1 MQTLTEGIQVIDYS
15 AGDMVVSEE
24 SHGDTLYIIT
34 KGAVEVVINLGRDDE
49 TVLAQLEER
58 DFFGEMCII
67 EAASRSASVRAVKG
81 PTTLYALSR
90 KDIYHLYKKS
100 PEQYSILIL
109 NIARDIS
116 RRLRK
121 IDKLYAAKAH

>member
-1 MQTLTEGIQVIDYS
+1 M
-15 AGDMVVSEE
+15 VSED

-34 KGAVEVVINLGRDDE
+34 DGAVEVVINLGRDDE
-49 TVLAQLEER
+49 TVLDQLEER

-67 EAASRSASVRAVKG
+67 EAAPRSASVRAVKE

-90 KDIYHLYKKS
+90 KDIYRLYKKS
-100 PEQYSILIL
+100 PEQFSILIL

-121 IDKLYAAKAH
+121 IDKLYAARAH